1 MIRAAIAFLDAY
13 DTMNR
18 TQHINK
24 EIFIHFSFPTPNQNN
39 NNPELISIYLC
50 FQFQSK
56 CLLLVA
62 SSIHRHHRSTLE
74 QPVYHMKNKKTPF
87 PFLTSLKIQLLAPS
101 PHPPPLP
108 TP

>member
-1 MIRAAIAFLDAY
+1 MIRAAIAFLNAY

-24 EIFIHFSFPTPNQNN
+24 EIFIHFSFPTPNQKN
-39 NNPELISIYLC
+39 NNPEPISIYLC

-74 QPVYHMKNKKTPF
+74 QPVYKK
-87 PFLTSLKIQLLAPS
+87 LLSHSSLP
-101 PHPPPLP
+101 
-108 TP
+108 